1 LSTVY
6 LVRHGQAG
14 TRDAY
19 DSLSEVGQRQAQL
32 LGEHFVSQGIRFS
45 TVSSGSLSRQRQTA
59 EGIQRAYGDA
69 GIPCAGVSV
78 DPGWNEFD
86 LGQVY
91 REIAPQ
97 LCAEDPKF
105 RDEWDKMREQVR
117 ASGGTSTASVHRK
130 WLPCDTKVVDAWI
143 RGRYRYDGESWGQ
156 FRERIAACQHRIDG
170 TQTRENILV
179 VTSATPVAI
188 WMGLSLDIQDERVLR
203 LAGVIYNA
211 SYTVFR
217 LRSPQLRLFTF
228 NAAPHL
234 MAPGLR
240 THR

>member
-1 LSTVY
+1 MSTVY

-32 LGEHFVSQGIRFS
+32 LGEHFVSQGIQFS
-45 TVSSGSLSRQRQTA
+45 KVSSGSLSRQRQTA

-69 GIPCAGVSV
+69 SIPCASVSI

-97 LCAEDPKF
+97 LCAEDAEF
-105 RDEWDKMREQVR
+105 RDEWERMCEQVR
-117 ASGGTSTASVHRK
+117 ASGGASTASVHRK
-130 WLPCDTKVVDAWI
+130 WLPCDTKVVNAWI
-143 RGRYRYDGESWGQ
+143 SGRYRYSGESWGQ
-156 FRERIAACQHRIDG
+156 FRERIAAQQRVDG
-170 TQTRENILV
+170 TQSRDNILV

-188 WMGLSLDIQDERVLR
+188 WMGLSLDIQNERVLR
-203 LAGVIYNA
+203 LAGAVYNA
-211 SYTVFR
+211 SYSVFR
-217 LRSPQLRLFTF
+217 LRGPELRLFTF

-234 MAPGLR
+234 MAAGLR